1 MGIMARNIRTLIA
14 TAHQK
19 RWLGNLLLGFLLLC
33 LVGALIG
40 AAIRLRQNLASE
52 YLNVTLESER
62 IAQDLDR
69 ELEIQ
74 SYSVAAL
81 GSVGDSVLGGGLRLR
96 ENPVQRLL
104 PVPGKGGYTAVLPA
118 EFGPEERHGNIT
130 GLGRIPPLDSLAARE
145 MAMAVSLTPV
155 MRAIKNKSP
164 DIPWIYY
171 TSASGFMFLYP
182 RVPVAQFF
190 YSRHL
195 ETMDFY
201 QLGLPAN
208 NPDHAIYW
216 SPLYEDAAGQ
226 GQMVTVSRPVY
237 LDQRFLGILSIDL
250 GADRLLRHVQN
261 HDVPHSALYLYDAT
275 GRPMLNADGLA
286 PAIQVGSLAKGQP
299 TPLGD
304 QRVTTF
310 PLPSAKWHL
319 VVRTDHRS
327 MVLGALLKTAFH
339 LATVLLFLVSLVLI
353 ALLMRSGRQVQT
365 LSIRDALTGLY
376 NRRHFDEVARIEFAR
391 SERHGVWLGFMLLD
405 VDFFKKYNDH
415 YGHQQGDIA
424 LKEVTAAIRT
434 ALKRATDGV
443 FRVGGEE
450 FAALIEL
457 GEPADLA
464 MLAERVN
471 EAVRALGMPHAPN
484 PHGKVTVSIG
494 TTLVGPGHWVDV
506 ESAYKCA
513 DEGLYEAKQSGRDK
527 AVFRTARP
535 APSGQ

>member
-1 MGIMARNIRTLIA
+1 MARNIRTFIA

-19 RWLGNLLLGFLLLC
+19 RWLGQLLLGFLLLC

-40 AAIRLRQNLASE
+40 AAIRLRQNLASA
-52 YLNVTLESER
+52 YLEVTLESER

-81 GSVGDSVLGGGLRLR
+81 GSVADSVLIGSLALNEKPVRRLV
-96 ENPVQRLL
+96 N
-104 PVPGKGGYTAVLPA
+104 VPSKGGYASKLTRELTELTQP
-118 EFGPEERHGNIT
+118 GNIT
-130 GLGRIPPLDSLAARE
+130 GLGPIPRDGSLAARE
-145 MAMAVSLTPV
+145 MAMAVGLRPI
-155 MRAIKNKSP
+155 MQAIKNRNP
-164 DIPWIYY
+164 DIPWVYY

-182 RVPVAQFF
+182 HVPVAQFF

-195 ETMDFY
+195 ETMDAY
-201 QLGLPAN
+201 RLGLPAN
-208 NPDHAIYW
+208 NPDHSIYW
-216 SPLYEDAAGQ
+216 TPLYEDAAGQ

-237 LDQRFLGILSIDL
+237 LGQRFLGILSIDL

-261 HDVPHSALYLYDAT
+261 HGVPHSALYLYDAS

-286 PAIQVGSLAKGQP
+286 PAIQVGSLTQGQP

-327 MVLGALLKTAFH
+327 MVLGAVQKTALH

-353 ALLMRSGRQVQT
+353 ALLMRSMRKVQT

-376 NRRHFDEVARIEFAR
+376 NRRHFDEIARIEFAR

-424 LKEVTAAIRT
+424 LKEVTAAVRST
-434 ALKRATDGV
+434 LKRATDGV

-450 FAALIEL
+450 FAVLIEL

-464 MLAERVN
+464 LLAERVN
-471 EAVRALGMPHAPN
+471 EAVRALGMPHAQS

-494 TTLVGPGHWVDV
+494 TTLIGPGHWVDV

-513 DEGLYEAKQSGRDK
+513 DEGLYEAKQSGRDQ
-527 AVFRTARP
+527 AVFHTARP
-535 APSGQ
+535 VPPGQ